1 MRTMALALLV
11 GCAGVREGVQ
21 IGDENIA
28 QDPPCDVTERVV
40 AVDEPALDGAS
51 AADLLATLPLAGTA
65 APSWTDGGDATIEVD
80 LAWDGGEITLVE
92 SLPARAGE
100 TCAGRSLRLGVEGT
114 VASSDGLVDEVVAA
128 EIGLWADGGGSVDV
142 AIPAAEVGGSLDVD
156 ALVDPLIDGDFT
168 ATLEVLVHLSPG
180 EAVHGALVALGCEV
194 VPAGE
199 AGADEACSPVEHD
212 VAVW

>member
-40 AVDEPALDGAS
+40 AVDEPVLDGAS

-65 APSWTDGGDATIEVD
+65 SPAWTDGGDATIAVD
-80 LAWDGGEITLVE
+80 LAWDGGEVTLVE
-92 SLPARAGE
+92 STPTREGE

-114 VASSDGLVDEVVAA
+114 VVSSDKLVDEGVAA
-128 EIGLWADGGGSVDV
+128 EIGLWTDGGGSVDV
-142 AIPAAEVGGSLDVD
+142 RIPAAEVGGTLDVD
-156 ALVDPLIDGDFT
+156 ALLDPLIDGDFT

-180 EAVHGALVALGCEV
+180 EGAHGALVALGCPV
-194 VPAGE
+194 PPAG
-199 AGADEACSPVEHD
+199 ASDDEPCSLVEHD